1 MAFPHHDPA
10 DLRPPLHANHAH
22 ARDALDSYGGYGV
35 DDLGDKPHSPFHG
48 IDSPRQ
54 VSAPALALPSGFC
67 VGLGTS
73 SRRRR
78 RSASPQTWPRAAD
91 ISYAPYHLHRPSPPS
106 PAPHQ
111 EHHQRARGESSRSP
125 RFHSSSNRTKQSR
138 LEAGHEDSSS
148 VRCRRRYEEP
158 ECVRDHHEH
167 GTGNT
172 SPLHHSPSRMSL
184 PVDSPPLDDG
194 SKSPTDWPDSPIHC
208 YEHYNQM
215 IKFGHNG
222 QPDSTW
228 GAYDGSGITD
238 RDPGSIYGDHSYNGL
253 VDDFMDAAVDNWRE
267 PDNFDQAEKEELY
280 RKQTKRFAEL
290 ALKRYNKNNKVK
302 YSLVEA
308 IDGAIF
314 FERDYFHAHVNFY
327 ANAINGPKKNGPKV
341 FVFAELEHVGRRLN
355 AMALRSSHFLDEK
368 KQTVGRRYLA
378 RGSHTSQD
386 RDIYHCYACTDAIKH
401 PEGSGYKAGHFLAV
415 SCILP

>member
-158 ECVRDHHEH
+158 EWY
-167 GTGNT
+167 
-172 SPLHHSPSRMSL
+172 SA
-184 PVDSPPLDDG
+184 
-194 SKSPTDWPDSPIHC
+194 
-208 YEHYNQM
+208 
-215 IKFGHNG
+215 G

-368 KQTVGRRYLA
+368 KQTGKY
-378 RGSHTSQD
+378 
-386 RDIYHCYACTDAIKH
+386 IEI
-401 PEGSGYKAGHFLAV
+401 F
-415 SCILP
+415 